1 MGFGVVVA
9 AEFCF
14 TSIAESEI
22 SERERERERREKR
35 RGERREGEERER
47 RRRRRERQKRRE
59 GERRRCKGWQRP
71 LQRTLPAFATWSRS
85 RLQNPNMG
93 AKEP

>member
-22 SERERERERREKR
+22 SERERVSE
-35 RGERREGEERER
+35 
-47 RRRRRERQKRRE
+47 
-59 GERRRCKGWQRP
+59 
-71 LQRTLPAFATWSRS
+71 
-85 RLQNPNMG
+85 
-93 AKEP
+93 